1 MPRGNKP
8 RISDPS
14 EERMVT
20 LRMSGKLHNLLTKVT
35 SYLNMSHNR
44 FIIELLTVKLH
55 EVEAKIDKVDEL
67 KSKVKA
73 ETPE

>member
-8 RISDPS
+8 RVSQNLS

-20 LRMSGKLHNLLTKVT
+20 VRMSGSLHRLLTKVT
-35 SYLNMSHNR
+35 NYLNMSHNR

-55 EVEAKIDKVDEL
+55 EVETKIDNPK
-67 KSKVKA
+67 
-73 ETPE
+73 TPE